1 MKPLFLDLSAKP
13 GPGGVKTADDIIA
26 ENSRLRDLVRRM
38 IPGVEEAF
46 AAAKEIG
53 ESVKGI
59 CALKGVDSSEMDEV
73 LEYWTALLRE
83 AHEAVGESM
92 KEGGEK

>member
-46 AAAKEIG
+46 AVAREMG

-59 CALKGVDSSEMDEV
+59 CALKGVDSSEVDAV
-73 LEYWTALLRE
+73 LKQWTDLLNE
-83 AHEAVGESM
+83 AYEAVG
-92 KEGGEK
+92 KEAAHD